1 MFERSYLQNIIVN
14 APIGI
19 ITTDMDLRVTFMS
32 ESAKSTI
39 SSGRHSLQEASI
51 AMKVGGHKEHPGPS
65 YDGGNGLEF
74 MTQLTSDPDEIVR
87 HLTPVIRQEQN
98 KAVFEVELIVEGRTR
113 TLQFTTSLLRD
124 DHYMPIGLL
133 FMCEDVTERKALQQQ
148 LIYTRKMET
157 VSVLAGGIAHD
168 FNNILTGVLGYSSL
182 IKSILDPGDPVYG
195 FVNSIE
201 SSALYAK
208 ELNDQLVAF
217 AMLGKYDVKPI
228 DLNNVTGKT
237 LGLLRLT
244 MNKDIRI
251 NTILDENVKW
261 IEANEAQIQ
270 QVITNICMNASEAM
284 PDGGILTAKTENLT
298 LHQEKPMGKWAIPA
312 GEYVRLLICDTGK
325 GIDEN
330 ILGKIFEPFFSTRS
344 FGSGLGL
351 AAAYGI
357 VKSHKGFISASST
370 PGKGTTIDVCFPALK
385 TMKRQ
390 KRKTVK
396 AAPQGKCRVLVVDDE
411 QVVREI
417 LCEILKELGYDT
429 ITAEDGEHAMPIYR
443 REWRTIDIV
452 FLDMIMPGMNG
463 EETFHGLKKINP
475 GVKVIVCTGY
485 TEEEP
490 IRKMIRKGALGVV
503 NKPFRMG
510 DIASAIGEALSV
522 SAGSAKSKG
531 NK

>member
-39 SSGRHSLQEASI
+39 GLRQADSKTAYVAAEVGRERDDAALLSES
-51 AMKVGGHKEHPGPS
+51 E
-65 YDGGNGLEF
+65 NGLEYI
-74 MTQLTSDPDEIVR
+74 TQLTSDPDKIAG
-87 HLTPVIRQEQN
+87 HLTPVLKQQEN
-98 KAVFEVELIVEGRTR
+98 KAVFEIELVIEGRTR
-113 TLQFTTSLLRD
+113 TVQFTTSLLRD
-124 DHYMPIGLL
+124 DYYVPIGLL
-133 FMCEDVTERKALQQQ
+133 FMCEDVTERTALQQQ

-182 IKSILDPGDPVYG
+182 IKSILDPNDPVYG

-217 AMLGKYDVKPI
+217 AMLGKYDMKPI

-244 MNKDIRI
+244 MSKDIRI
-251 NTILDENVKW
+251 ETAFDKTAKW

-270 QVITNICMNASEAM
+270 QMITNICMNASEAM
-284 PDGGILTAKTENLT
+284 PDGGILTARTEDLT
-298 LHQEKPMGKWAIPA
+298 LDQEKPMGKWVIPP
-312 GEYVRLLICDTGK
+312 GEYVRLMIADTGK
-325 GIDEN
+325 GIEEDTLE
-330 ILGKIFEPFFSTRS
+330 KIFEPFFSTRG

-370 PGKGTTIDVCFPALK
+370 PGKGTTIDVCFPTLK
-385 TMKRQ
+385 AKK
-390 KRKTVK
+390 KRKRKPVK
-396 AAPQGKCRVLVVDDE
+396 PAPKGKYKVLVVDDE

-417 LCEILKELGYDT
+417 LCDVLKELGYET
-429 ITAEDGEHAMPIYR
+429 MAAEDGEHAVPIYR
-443 REWRTIDIV
+443 KEWRSIDV
-452 FLDMIMPGMNG
+452 VLLDMIMPGMNG
-463 EETFHGLKKINP
+463 EQTFHELKKINP
-475 GVKVIVCTGY
+475 RVKDIVCTGY
-485 TEEEP
+485 TEERP
-490 IRKMIRKGALGVV
+490 IQKMIQTGALAVV

-510 DIASAIGEALSV
+510 DIASVMGEALSV
-522 SAGSAKSKG
+522 SGGSAKSRTGK
-531 NK
+531 